1 MKRSDFIALISVMAL
16 TVLGQVHADQKTD
29 HQGGHAAHKQTD
41 QMHQEHAMHGE
52 DAQHQAM
59 QPTGQGAIASDYVA
73 KFAGQAE
80 GKQVL
85 VANVEGMVCDFC
97 ARGVEKTFQKQVAV
111 RDIQVDLA
119 KGVILLAY
127 DSGYTIDKQAVAR
140 GVLDNGL
147 NLVGVEVLEF

>member
-1 MKRSDFIALISVMAL
+1 
-16 TVLGQVHADQKTD
+16 
-29 HQGGHAAHKQTD
+29 
-41 QMHQEHAMHGE
+41 
-52 DAQHQAM
+52 
-59 QPTGQGAIASDYVA
+59 
-73 KFAGQAE
+73 
-80 GKQVL
+80 
-85 VANVEGMVCDFC
+85 MVCDFC